1 MRSVYFTF
9 RFPLA
14 VPDIKVRFNF
24 TTTIIYTPAGIIP
37 AQNVCPDLEATVIS
51 GFPVFFQMILMI
63 PEVPSGLNFAEG
75 FVINSIRSMLSAGI
89 CSRIWAWLSA
99 DKPDAL
105 PLIQIVTLEFPRKDF
120 ALVVYLYRG
129 NIFK

>member
-1 MRSVYFTF
+1 
-9 RFPLA
+9 
-14 VPDIKVRFNF
+14 
-24 TTTIIYTPAGIIP
+24 
-37 AQNVCPDLEATVIS
+37 
-51 GFPVFFQMILMI
+51 MI

-105 PLIQIVTLEFPRKDF
+105 PLIQIVTLEFPRKEISPS
-120 ALVVYLYRG
+120 LSTSTEG
-129 NIFK
+129 IFSSSSLADPPAWEILDSTSKTFLSISNLI